1 MTRNPNEGICVPDDL
16 PWDQVLEVTNR
27 FLGTC
32 FSGPVAWD
40 PVATRADLFAGF
52 SDETHGV
59 DRGDPWQ
66 FANFLTR

>member
-1 MTRNPNEGICVPDDL
+1 
-16 PWDQVLEVTNR
+16 
-27 FLGTC
+27 
-32 FSGPVAWD
+32 
-40 PVATRADLFAGF
+40 VATRADLFAGF